1 MARDVKITTW
11 EDDEHIAIL
20 RSISDQSNRKIAE
33 YIGIVPSTLGEWKKK
48 SPKIK
53 EALSQDNPQRSINVF
68 SSIYRS
74 CHDRIMPVTE
84 TKIITDAEG
93 NVLSKET
100 KTKEVVIP
108 ASFQAQRYWADHRS
122 GDAESGTTG
131 PAFIP
136 IPEMIPDE
144 DEDEQEEVQALD

>member
-11 EDDEHIAIL
+11 EDEEHLAIL
-20 RSISDQSNRKIAE
+20 RSISDQSLREIAK
-33 YIGIVPSTLGEWKKK
+33 YIGIAPSTLGEWRKK
-48 SPKIK
+48 SELIRS
-53 EALSQDNPQRSINVF
+53 ALSQDDPQRSINVF

-93 NVLSKET
+93 KVLSKET

-136 IPEMIPDE
+136 IPEMLPDE
-144 DEDEQEEVQALD
+144 EEQEEVQALE

>member
-74 CHDRIMPVTE
+74 CHDRIMPVKE
-84 TKIITDAEG
+84 TKIITDADG
-93 NVLSKET
+93 KVLSKET

-122 GDAESGTTG
+122 GDAERGTTG

-136 IPEMIPDE
+136 IPEMLPDE
-144 DEDEQEEVQALD
+144 DEEEEVQALD